1 MGQKVHPIGFRL
13 GITKTWSAQWYAD
26 KDYTK
31 LLQEDLRI
39 RKLVDEKLAAASISK
54 VEIERGLNYVT
65 VTVPGISPATG
76 FRSWRASS
84 ANAKYAS
91 RDTPPDTFTKST
103 SISYS
108 LSKAWRAS
116 SGVARRSTGGPV
128 AITCGPGALPFSI
141 ASRHA
146 TTRA

>member
-65 VTVPGISPATG
+65 VTVHSAKPGVVIGKGGTGRKCRNPGNHVILVGYPA
-76 FRSWRASS
+76 A
-84 ANAKYAS
+84 
-91 RDTPPDTFTKST
+91 P
-103 SISYS
+103 I
-108 LSKAWRAS
+108 
-116 SGVARRSTGGPV
+116 V
-128 AITCGPGALPFSI
+128 
-141 ASRHA
+141 
-146 TTRA
+146 